1 MQEINRVEL
10 KNKTKKNCSKINT
23 FFFLFQKLFSFFGG
37 FYIKMLFTNEE
48 AFTIKGNE
56 QKNIKNVY
64 KLKKTMCL
72 SKIFQKIIKEYKA
85 FLYNITYEI
94 NT

>member
-23 FFFLFQKLFSFFGG
+23 FFFLFQKLFSFFFGG

-56 QKNIKNVY
+56 
-64 KLKKTMCL
+64 
-72 SKIFQKIIKEYKA
+72 
-85 FLYNITYEI
+85 
-94 NT
+94 